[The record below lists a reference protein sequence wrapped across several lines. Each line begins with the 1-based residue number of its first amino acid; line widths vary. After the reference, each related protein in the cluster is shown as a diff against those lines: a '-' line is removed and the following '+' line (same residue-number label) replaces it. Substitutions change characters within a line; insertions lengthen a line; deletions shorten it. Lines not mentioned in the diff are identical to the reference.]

1 MHYSQEY
8 LLGQVQELQSE
19 LVKAK
24 AQLLVMQKELDSVQ
38 LSEQDLR
45 LQLRR
50 QLAKEQ
56 ERVSALQWDLEKE

>member
-8 LLGQVQELQSE
+8 LLAQVQELQSE

-24 AQLLVMQKELDSVQ
+24 AQLLVMQSQLDSLQ

-50 QLAKEQ
+50 QKVKEQ
-56 ERVSALQWDLEKE
+56 ELAPKWHSVTE

>member
-24 AQLLVMQKELDSVQ
+24 AQLLVMQKELDSAQ